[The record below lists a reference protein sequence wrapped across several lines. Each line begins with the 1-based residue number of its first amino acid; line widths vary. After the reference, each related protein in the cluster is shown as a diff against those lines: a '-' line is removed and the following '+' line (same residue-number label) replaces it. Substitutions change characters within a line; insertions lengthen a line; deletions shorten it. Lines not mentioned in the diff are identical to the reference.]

1 MEQPLNP
8 FSTPSDQLSS
18 RGEILLPIQTS
29 KTRTIPY
36 FPLFLILAG
45 ISTFSG
51 FFFGWNRAGRADAAK
66 NSVGQPDASLYSTA
80 RLPGVPGSWDE
91 ELQMVISLPAQQ
103 QAERLLQFA
112 MQDPEQSVD
121 YIYKSLGAW
130 RGHLEGSDSLFH
142 LVLEALESKDER
154 VRTVALEI
162 DLAANNLL
170 KSPQSIKKLLREIR
184 SSHEAR
190 TLALWRLGELGN
202 RGVEPRLVLST
213 LNRYAH
219 DKNSQTRFWAVEGL
233 AMLGTRASIEPLISI
248 LTHDSSADVRERAA
262 VNLARSG
269 MLTTELRMS
278 AVPQLLN
285 FLDDDSLNDETHS
298 LVSRTLEAIT
308 HASLGDDTE
317 AWRGWWA
324 HHDRPDPDEHSHAV
338 PGLTQI

>member
-1 MEQPLNP
+1 MKQLLVPSSKPGGEVSSKQETLLS
-8 FSTPSDQLSS
+8 FSS
-18 RGEILLPIQTS
+18 S
-29 KTRTIPY
+29 KTRTVPY

-45 ISTFSG
+45 FSTFSG

-80 RLPGVPGSWDE
+80 RLPGVPGSWGE
-91 ELQMVISLPAQQ
+91 ELQMVRNLPPQQ

-121 YIYKSLGAW
+121 YIYKSLGVW
-130 RGHLEGSDSLFH
+130 RGQLEASDSLFH
-142 LVLEALESKDER
+142 LVLEALESNDER
-154 VRTVALEI
+154 VRIVALEI

-184 SSHEAR
+184 SSQEAR

-202 RGVEPRLVLST
+202 RGVEPRLVLLT
-213 LNRYAH
+213 LNHYAH

-233 AMLGTRASIEPLISI
+233 AMLGTRNSIEPLLSI
-248 LTHDSSADVRERAA
+248 LTHDSAAEVRERAA

-269 MLTTELRMS
+269 MLSTELRMS

-285 FLDDDSLNDETHS
+285 FLDDDSLNDQTHS

-324 HHDRPDPDEHSHAV
+324 HHDRPEDHPHAV

>member
-1 MEQPLNP
+1 MAQSLDPI
-8 FSTPSDQLSS
+8 SAPSDEVPSKELMGSS
-18 RGEILLPIQTS
+18 IQPGKVLTL
-29 KTRTIPY
+29 PY

-45 ISTFSG
+45 FSTLSG
-51 FFFGWNRAGRADAAK
+51 FFFGWNRAGQANASK
-66 NSVGQPDASLYSTA
+66 NSVGQPESSLYSTA
-80 RLPGVPGSWDE
+80 RLPKVPGSWDA
-91 ELQMVISLPAQQ
+91 ELQEIAGLPAQQ
-103 QAERLLQFA
+103 QAERLLKFA
-112 MQDPEQSVD
+112 MQDPEPSVD
-121 YIYKSLGAW
+121 YIYKSLGVW
-130 RGHLEGSDSLFH
+130 RGHLEGSDSLFE

-170 KSPQSIKKLLREIR
+170 KSPQSIKKLLRAIR
-184 SSHEAR
+184 SSPEAR

-233 AMLGTRASIEPLISI
+233 AMLGTKASIEPLISI
-248 LTHDSSADVRERAA
+248 LTQDPSANIRERAA

-269 MLTTELRMS
+269 MLTTDLRMS

-285 FLDDDSLNDETHS
+285 FLDDDSLNDETHD

-308 HASLGDDTE
+308 HAPLGDDTD

-324 HHDRPDPDEHSHAV
+324 HHDRPEEPSHAIS
-338 PGLTQI
+338 GLTQI